1 MNAEEINQTMQIVN
15 EKIRDRCSRLG
26 DSARDIYL
34 LSLALK
40 ELNQLE
46 PKDIK

>member
-1 MNAEEINQTMQIVN
+1 MNAEEIKQTIQLVN
-15 EKIRDRCSRLG
+15 EKICDRCNKPG

-46 PKDIK
+46 PR